1 MHRESQLAKALATA
15 LSRRGLTVGPRR
27 LERWTADGLGPL
39 PDATFG
45 DQVDHY
51 SVLADLARSGR
62 YADPVALRLASR
74 GRACPRLRKAL
85 LRRMGFEPT
94 SQPPAIPA
102 VDVSGDLSSEAA
114 ADPLFEYVEDLAR
127 LARTPAA
134 DSPPLMT
141 KTIALFEQN
150 AARHASRLNETPDQ
164 ILHSC
169 FVNIAWQM
177 AGGDVYNVEAMA
189 AVANLDPAELGEP
202 LGGFMES
209 VRIDPAAR
217 EEMYRTMPLQRIAD
231 IASWML
237 RYAPIVLHTAGVA
250 QFSDDDIAELC
261 TMFAP
266 WAAYFFGMIAPR
278 LTELGLDPGA
288 VPDVV
293 WDLAGV
299 PRDVAGP
306 AVNLTGRKLAPAG
319 SDDKPIHQA

>member
-1 MHRESQLAKALATA
+1 MHRDSQLARALASA
-15 LSRRGLTVGPRR
+15 LSARGLSIAPRR
-27 LERWTADGLGPL
+27 LERWTAYGLGP
-39 PDATFG
+39 PSDTTFA
-45 DQVDHY
+45 DQVAHY
-51 SVLADLARSGR
+51 SALADLARSGR
-62 YADPVALRLASR
+62 DADPVALRLASR
-74 GRACPRLRKAL
+74 GWACPRLRRAL

-94 SQPPAIPA
+94 SQSPTIPA
-102 VDVSGDLSSEAA
+102 VDVSGDLSSAVA

-127 LARTPAA
+127 LARTPAD
-134 DSPPLMT
+134 DSPPLMA
-141 KTIALFEQN
+141 KTISLLEQN
-150 AARHASRLNETPDQ
+150 AARHASRLHETPDQ

-169 FVNIAWQM
+169 FVNIGWQM
-177 AGGDVYNVEAMA
+177 AGGDFYNVDAMA

-202 LGGFMES
+202 LRGFMES

-237 RYAPIVLHTAGVA
+237 RYAPAVLHTAGVA
-250 QFSDDDIAELC
+250 QFSDDDIEELC

-266 WAAYFFGMIAPR
+266 WAAYFFRLIAPR
-278 LTELGLDPGA
+278 LTELGLDPGP

-306 AVNLTGRKLAPAG
+306 AVNLTGRRLAPAARERDP
-319 SDDKPIHQA
+319 SHKA

>member
-1 MHRESQLAKALATA
+1 
-15 LSRRGLTVGPRR
+15 
-27 LERWTADGLGPL
+27 
-39 PDATFG
+39 
-45 DQVDHY
+45 
-51 SVLADLARSGR
+51 
-62 YADPVALRLASR
+62 
-74 GRACPRLRKAL
+74 
-85 LRRMGFEPT
+85 MGFEPT